1 MRRRGHCALPSRR
14 RRSPSCTP
22 DRGHEVAGSRGRRKV
37 SVAPGRRSG
46 PSRRRGRAGAHSGGL
61 RASACAA
68 VLWRQGSPR
77 PPGPPSPAN
86 RRPRHPQLRPP
97 GPDRTERRRGGAGRG
112 RTCLANRPHY
122 KPPRHGHTAR
132 LNRAIPSA
140 LGTVR
145 PFPAWTRYLGW
156 APQPQPRP
164 GRVER
169 AAVSSSLRRPS
180 VLPDCA
186 PSPTPRMSKTKSWL

>member
-1 MRRRGHCALPSRR
+1 MLCHPEGAGAPAARRTGVTRWR
-14 RRSPSCTP
+14 
-22 DRGHEVAGSRGRRKV
+22 GSRGRRKV

-132 LNRAIPSA
+132 LNRAIPLRSRHRPPIPRLDPVSR
-140 LGTVR
+140 LGT
-145 PFPAWTRYLGW
+145 PTPT
-156 APQPQPRP
+156 PTRP
-164 GRVER
+164 GR
-169 AAVSSSLRRPS
+169 ARRCLLQPAEA
-180 VLPDCA
+180 LCA
-186 PSPTPRMSKTKSWL
+186 PRLRSLPNP